1 MSQEFFSLEHMENIS
16 EKQIQKQLFALADEN
31 YKIFQQKLMPSVAP
45 DSVIGIR
52 TPELRRFAAKF
63 AKTEESALFMSH
75 FPHFYYEE
83 NNLHAFLI
91 EKITDFERTIE
102 ELNRFLPY
110 VDNWATCD
118 MTSPKIFS
126 GNKEKLLP
134 VIQNW
139 ISSDHTYMVR
149 FGIVMLMKHYLD
161 DAFSIEHLQMIS
173 NIHSEEYYIEMAQA
187 WYFAEALVKQYDHA
201 LPYLQKGL
209 LSPFVHSK
217 TISKACDSF
226 RIEQDKKA
234 FLKTLRLKNTND

>member
-1 MSQEFFSLEHMENIS
+1 MSQEVFSLEHMEHTN
-16 EKQIQKQLFALADEN
+16 EKQIQKQLFSLADEN
-31 YKIFQQKLMPSVAP
+31 YKIFQQKLIPSVNP
-45 DSVIGIR
+45 DTVIGIR

-63 AKTEESALFMSH
+63 AKTEEAALLRAH
-75 FPHFYYEE
+75 LPHIYYEE

-91 EKITDFERTIE
+91 EKITDFDRTVE

-118 MTSPKIFS
+118 MMSPKIFS
-126 GNKEKLLP
+126 ANKENLFP
-134 VIQNW
+134 MIQYW
-139 ISSDHTYMVR
+139 ISSKHTYMIR

-161 DAFSIEHLQMIS
+161 DMFAPRHLQIVS
-173 NIHSEEYYIEMAQA
+173 NIQSDEYYIEMAQA

-209 LSPFVHSK
+209 LTSFVHNK

-226 RIEQDKKA
+226 RIDQNKKS
-234 FLKTLRLKNTND
+234 FLKTLRLKNSK